1 MNITTL
7 ANGLR
12 VATDALN
19 GVETAAIGVWVNIG
33 ARDETPDVNGVSH
46 MLEHMAF
53 KGTKRRNAQALVEEV
68 ENVGGQINAYTS
80 RESTAYYLRV
90 LAADVPMAVDI
101 LGDILLNSTFD
112 PEELERER
120 AVIIQEIGQCADT
133 PDDIIFDQFQ
143 EVAYPDQS
151 LGRPILGSHARVEGM
166 TRDAIAGYMA
176 RNYSAD
182 RMVLAAAGKVDHDAL
197 VRMAETAFA
206 GLPRQGARAGDAAL
220 YQGGD
225 RNEARDLEQV
235 HLVLGFNGVAYDD
248 PDYYAVSV
256 LSSLLG
262 GGMSSRLFQEIREKR
277 GLVYSVYTFTAA
289 YRDGGLFGVYAGTG
303 EEEVSTLMPVLGE
316 ELRKV
321 GTTVTEDELK
331 RVKAQ
336 LKAGMLMAME
346 NTRARAERLA
356 QHLMVYGRVI
366 PPDEIVA
373 EIDRVDI
380 AAVERAARRLF
391 AGKPTLATLGRLG
404 KLSAMQTFAQSLR
417 AAE

>member
-1 MNITTL
+1 
-7 ANGLR
+7 
-12 VATDALN
+12 
-19 GVETAAIGVWVNIG
+19 
-33 ARDETPDVNGVSH
+33 

-53 KGTKRRNAQALVEEV
+53 KGTTTRTAEAIVDEV
-68 ENVGGQINAYTS
+68 ESVGGQINAYTS
-80 RESTAYYLRV
+80 RENTAYYLRV

-101 LGDILLNSTFD
+101 LADILQNSTFD
-112 PEELERER
+112 PAELERER

-133 PDDIIFDQFQ
+133 PDDIIFDHFQ

-151 LGRPILGSHARVEGM
+151 LGRPILGSHERVAGM

-197 VRMAETAFA
+197 VRQAETAFA
-206 GLPRQGARAGDAAL
+206 GLPRQSAAAGDMAR
-220 YQGGD
+220 YRGGD
-225 RNEARDLEQV
+225 RNEDRDLEQV
-235 HLVLGFNGVAYDD
+235 HLVLGFDGVAYND

-277 GLVYSVYTFTAA
+277 GLVYSVYTFTAS

-303 EEEVSTLMPVLGE
+303 EEEVPTLMPVLGE

-321 GTTVTEDELK
+321 GNTVTEDELK

-336 LKAGMLMAME
+336 LKAGLLMAME

-356 QHLMVYGRVI
+356 QHMMVYGRVI
-366 PPDEIVA
+366 PPA
-373 EIDRVDI
+373 EIMEKVDGVDI
-380 AAVERAARRLF
+380 AAVERAASRLF
-391 AGKPTLATLGRLG
+391 AGAPTLATLGRLG
-404 KLSAMQTFAQSLR
+404 KLPAMRSFADSLR